1 MKAAVITQM
10 DALKKDHET
19 RKVGVV
25 AFDHIVDVIG
35 DANEKT
41 VQLDSNM
48 CMDYDWLM

>member
-1 MKAAVITQM
+1 MKAAVISQL
-10 DALKKDHET
+10 DALKEQAEN

-41 VQLDSNM
+41 V
-48 CMDYDWLM
+48 